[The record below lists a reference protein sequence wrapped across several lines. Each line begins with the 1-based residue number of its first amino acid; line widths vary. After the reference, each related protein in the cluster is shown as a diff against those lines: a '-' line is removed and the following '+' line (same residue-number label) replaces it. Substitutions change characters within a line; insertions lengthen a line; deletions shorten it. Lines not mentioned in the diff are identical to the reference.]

1 MVIYNQKQ
9 IDMKT
14 KIKVLVFLSAVVF
27 GLFAFKSL
35 ETKKI
40 IVIDA
45 GHGGDD
51 FGATLNGLQE
61 KAIVETIAKKIKA
74 QNKNENLEIVLLRE
88 GDHFMELS
96 ERVSIINNLNA
107 KLVIS
112 LHINAS
118 ENLDKNGVQA
128 YVSSKSKFYNESKTN
143 AEILVDRVAGDYFS
157 KGEVKEASFYIL
169 KNSNC
174 PALTLEVGYL
184 SNINDRTY
192 ITSEKGQNEIAEK
205 ILEALK

>member
-1 MVIYNQKQ
+1 
-9 IDMKT
+9 MKT

-61 KAIVETIAKKIKA
+61 KAIVSTIAKKIKA

>member
-1 MVIYNQKQ
+1 
-9 IDMKT
+9 MKT
-14 KIKVLVFLSAVVF
+14 KIKILVILSAVVF

-35 ETKKI
+35 EAKKI

-45 GHGGDD
+45 SHGGDD

-61 KAIVETIAKKIKA
+61 KTIVETIAKKIKA

-96 ERVSIINNLNA
+96 ERVSIINNLNPS
-107 KLVIS
+107 LVIS
-112 LHINAS
+112 LHINTS
-118 ENLDKNGVQA
+118 ENFSKNGVHA
-128 YVSSKSKFYNESKTN
+128 FVYSKSKFYNESKTN
-143 AEILVDRVAGDYFS
+143 AEILVDKVAGDYFS
-157 KGEVKEASFYIL
+157 KSEVKDASFYIL

-174 PALTLEVGYL
+174 PAMTLEVGYL
-184 SNINDRTY
+184 SNVNDRNY

-205 ILEALK
+205 ILEAVK

>member
-1 MVIYNQKQ
+1 
-9 IDMKT
+9 MKT
-14 KIKVLVFLSAVVF
+14 KIKVLVILSAVVF

-45 GHGGDD
+45 SHGGDD

-61 KAIVETIAKKIKA
+61 KTIVETIAKKIKA

-96 ERVSIINNLNA
+96 ERVSIINNLNPS
-107 KLVIS
+107 LVIS

-118 ENLDKNGVQA
+118 ENFSKNGVEA
-128 YVSSKSKFYNESKTN
+128 FVYSKSKFYNESKIN
-143 AEILVDRVAGDYFS
+143 AEILIDKVAGDYFS
-157 KGEVKEASFYIL
+157 KGEVKDASFYIL

-174 PALTLEVGYL
+174 PAMTLEVGYL
-184 SNINDRTY
+184 SNVNDRTY

-205 ILEALK
+205 ILEAVK

>member
-1 MVIYNQKQ
+1 
-9 IDMKT
+9 MKT
-14 KIKVLVFLSAVVF
+14 KIKILVILSAVVF

-35 ETKKI
+35 EAKKI

-45 GHGGDD
+45 SHGGDD
-51 FGATLNGLQE
+51 FGVTLNGLQE
-61 KAIVETIAKKIKA
+61 KTIVETIAKKIKA

-96 ERVSIINNLNA
+96 ERVSIINNLNPS
-107 KLVIS
+107 LVIS

-118 ENLDKNGVQA
+118 ENFSKNGVQA
-128 YVSSKSKFYNESKTN
+128 FVYSKSKFYNESKTN
-143 AEILVDRVAGDYFS
+143 AEILVDKVAGDYFS
-157 KGEVKEASFYIL
+157 KSEVKEASFYIL

-174 PALTLEVGYL
+174 PAMTLEVGYL
-184 SNINDRTY
+184 SNVNDRNY

-205 ILEALK
+205 ILEAVK

>member
-1 MVIYNQKQ
+1 
-9 IDMKT
+9 MKT

-51 FGATLNGLQE
+51 FGATLIGLQE

-96 ERVSIINNLNA
+96 ERVSIINNLNP

-118 ENLDKNGVQA
+118 ENLNKNGVQA

-143 AEILVDRVAGDYFS
+143 AEILVDRVAGDYFL

-184 SNINDRTY
+184 SNVNDRTY

-205 ILEALK
+205 ILEAVK

>member
-1 MVIYNQKQ
+1 
-9 IDMKT
+9 MKT
-14 KIKVLVFLSAVVF
+14 KIKVLVILSAVVF

-45 GHGGDD
+45 SHGGDD

-61 KAIVETIAKKIKA
+61 KTIVETIAKKIKA

-96 ERVSIINNLNA
+96 ERVSIINNLNPS
-107 KLVIS
+107 LVIS

-118 ENLDKNGVQA
+118 ENFSKNGMQA
-128 YVSSKSKFYNESKTN
+128 FVYSKSKFYNESKTN
-143 AEILVDRVAGDYFS
+143 AEILVDKVAGDYFS
-157 KGEVKEASFYIL
+157 KGEVEVKDASFYIL

-174 PALTLEVGYL
+174 PAMTLEVGYL
-184 SNINDRTY
+184 SSVNDRTY
-192 ITSEKGQNEIAEK
+192 ITSDKGQNEIAEK
-205 ILEALK
+205 ILEAVK

>member
-1 MVIYNQKQ
+1 
-9 IDMKT
+9 MKT

>member
-1 MVIYNQKQ
+1 
-9 IDMKT
+9 MKT
-14 KIKVLVFLSAVVF
+14 KIKILVILSAVVF

-35 ETKKI
+35 EAKKI

-45 GHGGDD
+45 SHGGDD

-61 KAIVETIAKKIKA
+61 KTIVETIAKKIKA

-96 ERVSIINNLNA
+96 ERVSIINNLNPS
-107 KLVIS
+107 LVIS

-118 ENLDKNGVQA
+118 ENFSKNGVQA
-128 YVSSKSKFYNESKTN
+128 FVYSKSKFYNESKTN
-143 AEILVDRVAGDYFS
+143 AEILVDKVAGDYFS

-174 PALTLEVGYL
+174 PAMTLEVGYL
-184 SNINDRTY
+184 SNVNDRTY

-205 ILEALK
+205 ILEAVK

>member
-1 MVIYNQKQ
+1 
-9 IDMKT
+9 MKT
-14 KIKVLVFLSAVVF
+14 KIKVLVILSAVVF

-96 ERVSIINNLNA
+96 ERVSIINNLNP

>member
-1 MVIYNQKQ
+1 
-9 IDMKT
+9 MKT

-96 ERVSIINNLNA
+96 ERVSIINNLNP

-118 ENLDKNGVQA
+118 ENLNKNGVQA

-143 AEILVDRVAGDYFS
+143 AEILVDRVAGDYFL

-184 SNINDRTY
+184 SNVNDRTY

-205 ILEALK
+205 ILEAVK

>member
-1 MVIYNQKQ
+1 M
-9 IDMKT
+9 
-14 KIKVLVFLSAVVF
+14 F
-27 GLFAFKSL
+27 GLFAFKLL
-35 ETKKI
+35 EAKKI

-45 GHGGDD
+45 SHGGDD

-61 KAIVETIAKKIKA
+61 KTIVETIAKKIKA

-96 ERVSIINNLNA
+96 ERVSIINNLNPS
-107 KLVIS
+107 LVIS

-118 ENLDKNGVQA
+118 ENFSKNGVQA
-128 YVSSKSKFYNESKTN
+128 FVYSKSKFYNESKTN
-143 AEILVDRVAGDYFS
+143 AEILVDKVAGDYFS
-157 KGEVKEASFYIL
+157 KSEVKEASFYIL

-174 PALTLEVGYL
+174 PAMTLEVGYL
-184 SNINDRTY
+184 SNVNDRNY

-205 ILEALK
+205 ILEAVK

>member
-1 MVIYNQKQ
+1 
-9 IDMKT
+9 MKT
-14 KIKVLVFLSAVVF
+14 KIKVLAILIAAVF

-35 ETKKI
+35 DTKKI

-45 GHGGDD
+45 AHGGDD
-51 FGATLNGLQE
+51 SGATLNGLQE
-61 KAIVETIAKKIKA
+61 KTIVEAISKKIRA

-96 ERVSIINNLNA
+96 ERVSMINNLNPS
-107 KLVIS
+107 LVIS

-118 ENLDKNGVQA
+118 ENFNKNGVEA
-128 YVSSKSKFYNESKTN
+128 YVSSKSKFFNESKIN
-143 AEILVDRVAGDYFS
+143 AEIMIDKVAGNYFS

-174 PALTLEVGYL
+174 PAMTLEVGYL
-184 SNINDRTY
+184 SNVNDRNY
-192 ITSEKGQNEIAEK
+192 ISSEKGQDEIAAK
-205 ILEALK
+205 ILEAVK

>member
-1 MVIYNQKQ
+1 
-9 IDMKT
+9 MKT
-14 KIKVLVFLSAVVF
+14 KIKILVVLSVAVF

-51 FGATLNGLQE
+51 SGANIEGLQE
-61 KAIVETIAKKIKA
+61 KIITETIAKKIKS
-74 QNKNENLEIVLLRE
+74 QNKDGNLEIVLLRE

-96 ERVSIINNLNA
+96 ERVSIINNLNPN
-107 KLVIS
+107 LVIS

-118 ENLDKNGVQA
+118 KNLSINGTEA
-128 YVSSKSKFYNESKTN
+128 YISSNAKFYDQSKQS
-143 AEILVDRVAGDYFS
+143 AENVLEKIGTDFLA
-157 KGEVKEASFYIL
+157 KGKVKEAPFYIL

-174 PALTLEVGYL
+174 PAMTLEVGYL
-184 SNINDRTY
+184 SNQNDRNY
-192 ITSEKGQNEIAEK
+192 ISSDKGQDEIAAK
-205 ILEALK
+205 ILEAVK

>member
-1 MVIYNQKQ
+1 
-9 IDMKT
+9 MKT

-96 ERVSIINNLNA
+96 ERVSIINNLNP

>member
-1 MVIYNQKQ
+1 
-9 IDMKT
+9 MKT

-35 ETKKI
+35 ETKNI

-96 ERVSIINNLNA
+96 ERVSIINNLNP

-118 ENLDKNGVQA
+118 ENLNKNGVQA

-143 AEILVDRVAGDYFS
+143 AEILVDRVAGDYFL

-184 SNINDRTY
+184 SNVNDRTY

-205 ILEALK
+205 ILEAVK

>member
-1 MVIYNQKQ
+1 
-9 IDMKT
+9 MKT
-14 KIKVLVFLSAVVF
+14 KIKILVILSGVVF

-35 ETKKI
+35 EAKKI

-45 GHGGDD
+45 SHGGDD

-61 KAIVETIAKKIKA
+61 KTIVETIAKKIKA

-96 ERVSIINNLNA
+96 ERVSIINNLNPS
-107 KLVIS
+107 LVIS

-118 ENLDKNGVQA
+118 ENFSKNGVQA
-128 YVSSKSKFYNESKTN
+128 FVYSKSKFYNESKTN
-143 AEILVDRVAGDYFS
+143 AEILVDKVAGDYFS
-157 KGEVKEASFYIL
+157 KSEVKDASFYIL

-174 PALTLEVGYL
+174 PAMTLEVGYL
-184 SNINDRTY
+184 SNVNDRNY

-205 ILEALK
+205 ILEAVK

>member
-1 MVIYNQKQ
+1 
-9 IDMKT
+9 MKT
-14 KIKVLVFLSAVVF
+14 KIKILVILSAVVF

-35 ETKKI
+35 EAKKI

-45 GHGGDD
+45 SHGGDD

-61 KAIVETIAKKIKA
+61 KTIVETIAKKIKA

-96 ERVSIINNLNA
+96 ERVSIINNLNPS
-107 KLVIS
+107 LVIS

-118 ENLDKNGVQA
+118 ENFSKNGVQA
-128 YVSSKSKFYNESKTN
+128 FVYSKSKFYNESKTN
-143 AEILVDRVAGDYFS
+143 AEILVDKVAGDYFS
-157 KGEVKEASFYIL
+157 KSEVKDASFYIL

-174 PALTLEVGYL
+174 PAMTLEVGYL
-184 SNINDRTY
+184 SNVNDRTY

-205 ILEALK
+205 ILEAVK